1 MPKTI
6 PRRAELIAIGGVLVI
21 VAHVLFAQLTIV
33 LAIVFHAVTKI
44 SRWRP
49 HWLALP
55 AAVGLLWA
63 LAIGPAT
70 AVTGLLAG
78 PRKIVTYLSGVGG
91 APARALHLGA
101 AYAGLTGWLP
111 RQLPLA
117 LVTGAAEAAVAA
129 WLSWLHTDEWRLA
142 PVRPGVMAA
151 FRRRYLTRVI
161 QRGGVVTRD
170 GACLGVQARTGRRA
184 ALSWQEAAR
193 GVLCAGAPGSG
204 TTTTAFQL
212 VHAAIRRRKPVIVV
226 DLTGSRQVA
235 EWLAIICGAARAPLH
250 SFSAAGA
257 GCYEPLREGS
267 PARRTALVIGMIDWT
282 GAADQHRRSC
292 AAYLND
298 LFAVTDAAPG
308 DPTRPVLDE
317 VLHLLDP
324 AALRARARQIPRFHP
339 HREALTKRVEV
350 SASLFEADPQP
361 VVALASQ
368 LGELWASPIG
378 RWLAPRADA
387 AVATARVDLGRA
399 IRQRGVVLFSLGD
412 SAHSRPATMVASLVA
427 QDVIAI
433 CADLRGIGV
442 PGDAVL
448 WFGEC
453 GGIPTGV
460 LAELVSR
467 GAAADVAAVL
477 TTTSA
482 VVADGLADYVN
493 AVVIHRMT
501 DPLMAERFAWV
512 SGERLVP
519 SEAGASAMP
528 GFAKSGA
535 TPGFGA
541 AAAAEFRSADG
552 VAFVRKPRVS
562 PEILFGLGK
571 GEFVLAVKSPRP
583 KLVPL
588 GKTVPARLHTAGRRA
603 IHRAAAHARR
613 PPMPGAAVQV
623 AAHPRQ
629 PLSIHGDQA
638 GTDAGPYRGPLGDGP
653 PEPAPD
659 WRAAGHLGR
668 EGVPADAR
676 RSPGSTHGTHR
687 LAPIQPVPY
696 SPQQPNLPRAA
707 PAESPDW
714 PSWPT

>member
-1 MPKTI
+1 
-6 PRRAELIAIGGVLVI
+6 
-21 VAHVLFAQLTIV
+21 
-33 LAIVFHAVTKI
+33 
-44 SRWRP
+44 
-49 HWLALP
+49 
-55 AAVGLLWA
+55 
-63 LAIGPAT
+63 
-70 AVTGLLAG
+70 
-78 PRKIVTYLSGVGG
+78 
-91 APARALHLGA
+91 
-101 AYAGLTGWLP
+101 
-111 RQLPLA
+111 
-117 LVTGAAEAAVAA
+117 
-129 WLSWLHTDEWRLA
+129 
-142 PVRPGVMAA
+142 
-151 FRRRYLTRVI
+151 
-161 QRGGVVTRD
+161 
-170 GACLGVQARTGRRA
+170 
-184 ALSWQEAAR
+184 
-193 GVLCAGAPGSG
+193 
-204 TTTTAFQL
+204 
-212 VHAAIRRRKPVIVV
+212 
-226 DLTGSRQVA
+226 
-235 EWLAIICGAARAPLH
+235 
-250 SFSAAGA
+250 
-257 GCYEPLREGS
+257 
-267 PARRTALVIGMIDWT
+267 
-282 GAADQHRRSC
+282 
-292 AAYLND
+292 
-298 LFAVTDAAPG
+298 
-308 DPTRPVLDE
+308 
-317 VLHLLDP
+317 
-324 AALRARARQIPRFHP
+324 
-339 HREALTKRVEV
+339 
-350 SASLFEADPQP
+350 
-361 VVALASQ
+361 
-368 LGELWASPIG
+368 
-378 RWLAPRADA
+378 
-387 AVATARVDLGRA
+387 
-399 IRQRGVVLFSLGD
+399 
-412 SAHSRPATMVASLVA
+412 MVASLVA

-433 CADLRGIGV
+433 CAELRGIGV

-613 PPMPGAAVQV
+613 SPVPGAAVQV

-676 RSPGSTHGTHR
+676 RSPRSTHGTHR